1 MGLRMGGDNGWA
13 PGCVAL
19 VLVVFAIALLD
30 TVALAGLGWPLV
42 LPGVAAAVVALA
54 LV

>member
-1 MGLRMGGDNGWA
+1 MGLRMGGENGWA
-13 PGCVAL
+13 PGCLAL
-19 VLVVFAIALLD
+19 VLVVFAFALVD

-42 LPGVAAAVVALA
+42 LPGVATALVALA